1 MVQLLIIDD
10 DLAIQQLLQRIL
22 TKSGY
27 SVSVVS
33 DGEAGIIQAQKQ
45 HPALI
50 ICDWLMPNMSG
61 LEVCRTIKSLPELST
76 TFFIL
81 LTSLSS
87 I

>member
-33 DGEAGIIQAQKQ
+33 DGESVIIQAQNS
-45 HPALI
+45 I
-50 ICDWLMPNMSG
+50 
-61 LEVCRTIKSLPELST
+61 LP
-76 TFFIL
+76 
-81 LTSLSS
+81 
-87 I
+87 